1 LLFHKAKPS
10 RWPDKDR
17 WSIRGRRGEEV
28 RRQQLQGLREW
39 GTLER
44 ANLMDKIKN
53 NQNWLGNAA
62 AYKAQQPQQ
71 RQ

>member
-1 LLFHKAKPS
+1 
-10 RWPDKDR
+10 
-17 WSIRGRRGEEV
+17 V

-71 RQ
+71 HQ